1 MWSQMHLG
9 GPFEYKLA
17 GHPALGREMRRLRP
31 AHTPRAPP
39 RAYDPNVTSPPEPP
53 RLAGLA
59 DAVALVGDR
68 WTLLIIAALLEG
80 PRRFGDLEAE
90 VDGIA
95 PNVLTQRLRA
105 LTRDGLVVAS
115 AYSERPPRFVYE
127 LNANGRELAPA
138 LRLLA
143 GWGAAHATDTEP
155 PRHDACGTPLEL
167 QWWCPE
173 CQQIVTGPEQETG
186 DDEEW
191 HFA

>member
-9 GPFEYKLA
+9 GRFEYKRA
-17 GHPALGREMRRLRP
+17 GHQALGLEMHRPRP
-31 AHTPRAPP
+31 APAGPTIQI
-39 RAYDPNVTSPPEPP
+39 VTSPPEPP

-143 GWGAAHATDTEP
+143 GWGAAHATDAEP